1 MPAPFIDLTQ
11 IADYGSGTPDLM
23 ALTGGQITGRHGY
36 DGASYGAERETFAY
50 QQGRRRRTDAT
61 GALRLGPDPLHV
73 HLGSN
78 RELLSTTTSSPE
90 AARTLDHSDGY
101 GTPNAGTGL
110 YYQPFADSHTRTF
123 FLYLQFS
130 GAIQCTATLLDNST
144 APKSI
149 MLGGPA
155 ATRTGIRCIYRGL
168 TAGSHIDIR
177 LSNTAANQNA
187 WIAPQ
192 FWYLPPYTAAPHY
205 RGSAR

>member
-36 DGASYGAERETFAY
+36 DGASYGAEREGFAY
-50 QQGRRRRTDAT
+50 QKVGGGEQTRQGRFGSGLVRFTYTWGRTVNLVDNDEQP
-61 GALRLGPDPLHV
+61 GG
-73 HLGSN
+73 GS
-78 RELLSTTTSSPE
+78 
-90 AARTLDHSDGY
+90 TLDHSDGY

-110 YYQPFADSHTRTF
+110 YYQPFSDSHTRTF